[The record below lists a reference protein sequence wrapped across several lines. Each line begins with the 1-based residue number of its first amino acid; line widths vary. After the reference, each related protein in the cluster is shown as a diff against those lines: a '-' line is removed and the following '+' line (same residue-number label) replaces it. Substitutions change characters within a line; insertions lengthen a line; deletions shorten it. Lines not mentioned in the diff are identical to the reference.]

1 MGLIDRQNMRI
12 YRFVISA
19 ADFEDPRSKD
29 LLSDAHA
36 LGISAVEAIRCE
48 DLYFIEG
55 DLSEEAADQLAERL
69 LADPISQHAEWSI
82 MNHDAPSMPP
92 NDWHRIEVALRP
104 GVTDPV
110 AEQIVRA
117 AEVLQIPGIARAST
131 GQRFLVSGP
140 KLNKEALSLLSSRL
154 LSNPII
160 QWYTLGE
167 IQPAF
172 PEPVEASGKVERI
185 AIGNMTE
192 AELLALSKD
201 RRAGLDL
208 PEMLAIQHYF
218 QAENRDVTDVE
229 FEAIAQTWSEHC
241 VHKTFKADITILN
254 PGAGDSDKY
263 ASETHINN
271 LFQTFFRAATENIN
285 PSWVRSAFV
294 DNAGILDFD
303 DSYEVSIKV
312 ETHNHPS
319 AIEPF
324 GGANTGVGGVIRDVI
339 GVSAKPIAATDVLC
353 FGPANTP
360 FDDIPA
366 GVIHPRRIRS
376 GVVAGVKDY
385 GNKIGI
391 PTVSGAVW
399 YDPAFTA
406 NPLVFCGCVGLAP
419 KNSHPHTPNIG
430 DHVIVLGGRTG
441 RDGLRGA
448 TFSSMT
454 MDAQTGEVAGASV
467 QIGDPITEKGLIDV
481 IMQARDR
488 GLYSAITDCG
498 AGGLSSAVG
507 EMSSS
512 LGADV
517 DLADVQLKY
526 PGLAPW
532 EIWLSEAQERM
543 VLAVPDIHLSDLRR
557 LCETYDVHLTDIG
570 LFTGTERL
578 VVRYGTAVVL
588 DLANRFLHDGIPQ
601 RKLSAILPEKTG
613 THVASKNPMPAVDLT
628 KTLFDLLAHPNIAS
642 KASIIRM
649 YDHEV
654 QGGTVIKPLTG
665 ANNDG
670 PSDAVVL
677 KPIGTTGDRAIVLGA
692 GINPGYGKRSPY
704 RMAWSVIDEAIRN
717 VVAVGADPDRIAILD
732 NFCWG
737 DPKNPHTLGELVE
750 CARGCYDAALF
761 YGAPFVSGKD
771 SLNNE
776 YMGKD
781 GQRHA
786 IPPTLLIT
794 SLGWMADLTKA
805 VAMDLKQTGSF
816 LYLIGEFA
824 PTLGGSHFEW
834 ISGIQTNSP
843 VPGPSERAL
852 DVYRTVHE
860 AIQTGWVRACHDLSE
875 GGLAIALAEMCIAGR
890 LGLTLD
896 LETADP
902 ALTLFGETNGCLLLE
917 VAPELEKQFES
928 KFQSMPIQKLGT
940 VTEESNLLIRS
951 GEQMLVEVAVDALV
965 AAWKTEA

>member
-1 MGLIDRQNMRI
+1 MGLIDRQNLHI
-12 YRFVISA
+12 YRFVVSA
-19 ADFEDPRSKD
+19 SNVDDPRSKD
-29 LLSDAHA
+29 LLSDAHT

-55 DLSEEAADQLAERL
+55 DLSEAAASQLAERL

-82 MNHDAPSMPP
+82 MGNDASTLPSS
-92 NDWHRIEVALRP
+92 DCYRIEVALRP

-117 AEVLQIPGIARAST
+117 AEVLQIPGIVRAST
-131 GQRFLVSGP
+131 GQRFLVSGQR
-140 KLNKEALSLLSSRL
+140 LNKEALSFLASRL

-160 QWYTLGE
+160 QWYTIGE

-172 PEPVEASGKVERI
+172 PEPVEASGTVDRI
-185 AIGNMTE
+185 AICDMTE
-192 AELLALSKD
+192 DELLALSKD

-208 PEMLAIQHYF
+208 AEMLAIQQYF
-218 QAENRDVTDVE
+218 QGENRDVTDVE

-241 VHKTFKADITILN
+241 VHKTFKAGITILN
-254 PGAGDSDKY
+254 PGAGDSENY
-263 ASETHINN
+263 PSEVYVNN
-271 LFQTFFRAATENIN
+271 LFKTYFRAATETIN
-285 PSWVRSAFV
+285 APWVRSAFV

-303 DSYEVSIKV
+303 EDFEVSIKV

-360 FDDIPA
+360 FEDIPA

-376 GVVAGVKDY
+376 GVVAGVRDY

-391 PTVSGAVW
+391 PTVSGAVL

-406 NPLVFCGCVGLAP
+406 NPLVFCGCVGIAP
-419 KNSHPHTPNIG
+419 KDRHQHTPNIG

-467 QIGDPITEKGLIDV
+467 QIGDPIVEKGLIDV

-507 EMSSS
+507 EMAST

-543 VLAVPDIHLSDLRR
+543 VLAVPEENLAELGDL
-557 LCETYDVHLTDIG
+557 CGTYDVHLTDIG
-570 LFTGTERL
+570 RFTGTERL
-578 VVRYGTAVVL
+578 VVRHNATIVL
-588 DLANRFLHDGIPQ
+588 DLENRFLHDGIPQ
-601 RKLSAILPEKTG
+601 RKLSAILPENTDNYG
-613 THVASKNPMPAVDLT
+613 ATADLIPAGNLT
-628 KTLFDLLAHPNIAS
+628 ETLLNLLSHPNIAS
-642 KASIIRM
+642 KASIIRT

-654 QGGTVIKPLTG
+654 QGGTVVKPLTG

-677 KPIGTTGDRAIVLGA
+677 KPTGTTGSTAIVLGA
-692 GINPGYGKRSPY
+692 GINPEYGKRSPY

-717 VVAVGADPDRIAILD
+717 AVAVGADPDRIALLD

-737 DPKNPHTLGELVE
+737 DPKNPHTLGALVE

-786 IPPTLLIT
+786 IPPTLLIS
-794 SLGWMADLTKA
+794 SLGRMENLTRA
-805 VAMDLKQTGSF
+805 VTMDLKQAESL
-816 LYLIGEFA
+816 LYRVGEFS
-824 PTLGGSHFEW
+824 PTLGGSHFGL
-834 ISGIQTNSP
+834 INGTQTDSP
-843 VPGPSERAL
+843 IPGPSERATEA
-852 DVYRTVHE
+852 YRAVHK
-860 AIQTGWVRACHDLSE
+860 AIQMGWVRACHDLSE
-875 GGLAIALAEMCIAGR
+875 GGLVVALAEMCIAGR
-890 LGLTLD
+890 LGLSID
-896 LETADP
+896 LEIAEP
-902 ALTLFGETNGCLLLE
+902 ALALFGETNGCLLLE
-917 VAPELEKQFES
+917 VAPELEKQFED
-928 KFQSMPIQKLGT
+928 KFQSLPVKKLGA
-940 VTEESNLLIRS
+940 VTGETNLLIRS
-951 GEQMLVEVAVDALV
+951 GEQILVEVAVDMLV